1 MAFVGARCPEFHVIQ
16 LAADGTRMERVS
28 LTEAVRG
35 APAVIHFYNSG

>member
-1 MAFVGARCPEFHVIQ
+1 MALVGARCPEFHVIQ

-28 LTEAVRG
+28 LTESVRG